1 MHSSSLTDLRNHQLF
16 KRNQAMINDLIQKRI
31 NSSQLNCFQMVK
43 PIDANVKQSSTGT
56 QQIAN
61 SKSFE
66 LLNQN
71 KLFDKSSTFRRCS
84 NVNLIDNYNYVNSG
98 LMTNSMN
105 NMMINKTM
113 TNTMTDNMMTNTMTN
128 NMMTNMMT
136 DNMMSDAIINSSL
149 SNYNPNNNLGPYE
162 THVHLKQ
169 VNPIETNSNL
179 KSSQLITNL
188 NNLRQ
193 QNLVTNEKLIRM
205 PSTLDDVKAV
215 QNLSKINKLLDSK
228 LLSRPNN
235 LKRLLL
241 SHQAELTRLLDE
253 QNQFSQLNQTDLSGH
268 SYQSPAKSKQDNELL
283 MNFIKNYHQRRLH
296 DSKRR
301 LESKRSSNKPS
312 GNDVLIDDRVKLKKK
327 QESKVLSSKDRKS
340 KNKHSTDKKQDK
352 KSRQDIDL
360 DKVKIKM
367 KMIKKVSFS
376 NLYSNYFR
384 FAFN

>member
-43 PIDANVKQSSTGT
+43 PIDANVKQSTTGT
-56 QQIAN
+56 TAQQIAN

-71 KLFDKSSTFRRCS
+71 KLFDKSSTFRRSS
-84 NVNLIDNYNYVNSG
+84 NVNLNDNYNYVNSG
-98 LMTNSMN
+98 LMINSMDNTLIN

-113 TNTMTDNMMTNTMTN
+113 TNKMTN
-128 NMMTNMMT
+128 NMMTNTMT
-136 DNMMSDAIINSSL
+136 DNMMSDAIVNSSL

-235 LKRLLL
+235 LTRLLL

-253 QNQFSQLNQTDLSGH
+253 QNQSSQLNQADLSSH

-327 QESKVLSSKDRKS
+327 HESKVLSSKDRKS

-367 KMIKKVSFS
+367 KMIKKVSFA